1 MNITICIGDSKELQ
15 LLTEFIEQ
23 VFMDKHIP
31 LHVESCTDWPSLAAK
46 LQQDMAD
53 IVFVALDGV
62 RGLDAVASAQYLVP
76 HIIWASDLDFAT
88 QSYRMGIS
96 YFLLKPISYTKIERA
111 IERCL
116 EINHHLAHV

>member
-1 MNITICIGDSKELQ
+1 MNITICSGDSKELQ

-23 VFMDKHIP
+23 ALTDKSIP
-31 LHVESCTDWPSLAAK
+31 LHVESCTDWPTLAAK

-62 RGLDAVASAQYLVP
+62 RGLDTVASAQYLVP

-96 YFLLKPISYTKIERA
+96 YFFLKPISYTKIERA

-116 EINHHLAHV
+116 EINYHQAHI